1 MKRILVATDF
11 STRSDRALRRA
22 TLLARQTSAEIVLV
36 HVVDDDQAPRLLKAE
51 EREATQLLEDL
62 AATLREIDRVPCEA
76 HVMLG
81 EPFQVIA
88 NIAENID
95 SDVVVMGPH
104 RRQALRGVFIG
115 TTIERTIRQIRRP
128 VIMANAVPSGLYNRI
143 LVTTDLSDCSATAV
157 KEAGKLGFL
166 NHTEVLLLHGFDA
179 PAQGM
184 VIRSSMTSDQLK
196 DYIAEEEERAT
207 GELTEFM
214 RKVELTPSRRL
225 VQLIDGSAPATIQD
239 CIRKHKADLVVI
251 GTHGRTGPAKFF
263 LGSVAEEVLRSSE
276 IDVLVV
282 PAEGSLSGSA
292 QPSLTH

>member
-51 EREATQLLEDL
+51 EREATQLIDDL
-62 AATLREIDRVPCEA
+62 AASLREIDRVPCKG

-88 NIAENID
+88 SIAEDID
-95 SDVVVMGPH
+95 ADVVVMGPH
-104 RRQALRGVFIG
+104 RRQALRDVFIG
-115 TTIERTIRQIRRP
+115 TTVERTISRIRRP
-128 VIMANAVPSGLYNRI
+128 VIMANAVPSGVYSRI

-157 KEAGKLGFL
+157 KAARKLGFF
-166 NHTEVLLLHGFDA
+166 NHTEVLLLHAFDA

-184 VIRSSMTSDQLK
+184 VIRSSMTTDQLK

-207 GELTEFM
+207 GELTKFM
-214 RKVELTPSRRL
+214 RKVEIAPSRRF
-225 VQLIDGSAPATIQD
+225 VQLIEGSAPDMIQD
-239 CIRKHKADLVVI
+239 CIRKQKVDLVVI
-251 GTHGRTGPAKFF
+251 GTHGRTGAAKFF
-263 LGSVAEEVLRSSE
+263 LGSVAEEVLRSSG
-276 IDVLVV
+276 IDVLAV
-282 PAEGSLSGSA
+282 PADAGLLGST
-292 QPSLTH
+292 QP